1 MNGRA
6 GAAQHPE
13 RAQHQGGGRGEDPER
28 RAVPGERG
36 DRERG
41 GRVAGAASAD
51 AAFVR
56 YLRGPAVLLECF
68 ADVAD
73 AVC

>member
-1 MNGRA
+1 M
-6 GAAQHPE
+6 
-13 RAQHQGGGRGEDPER
+13 
-28 RAVPGERG
+28 
-36 DRERG
+36 
-41 GRVAGAASAD
+41 AGAASAD

>member
-1 MNGRA
+1 M
-6 GAAQHPE
+6 
-13 RAQHQGGGRGEDPER
+13 
-28 RAVPGERG
+28 
-36 DRERG
+36 
-41 GRVAGAASAD
+41 AGAASAD

-56 YLRGPAVLLECF
+56 YRRGPAVLLECF